1 MVAALRVVALLLA
14 AFWSILGFGVIDLS
28 LLFFP
33 NPVFAAVMPLEV
45 SWGAFV
51 TFFLVVPLA
60 TTTVRPSAFWG
71 AVGLGLIAVVALAAG
86 AALTAY
92 PPVLWMVAAGIG
104 TIAAVLLLGLGA
116 ARRGRI
122 PAAAPW
128 FGVHWLLLL
137 LALAGPLLWVPYTV
151 HAAQSF
157 GVLVDDVTMGID
169 HWPVQAAAGLAVMLG
184 SLAAALVPRLRRLAV
199 VAVAFCAA
207 MIGVSAAGDAATPAA
222 TETVLWAAWCVSW
235 GTAVAL
241 SAQTFTAQT
250 FSAQTFSA
258 QTFTAQ
264 TQSASTL
271 RETKTAGPPEGGP
284 AVSQIG

>member
-14 AFWSILGFGVIDLS
+14 AFWAMLGFGVIDLS

-33 NPVFAAVMPLEV
+33 NPVFAPVMPLEV

-60 TTTVRPSAFWG
+60 TTAVRPAAFWG
-71 AVGLGLIAVVALAAG
+71 AVGLGLIAAVIVTI
-86 AALTAY
+86 TA
-92 PPVLWMVAAGIG
+92 M
-104 TIAAVLLLGLGA
+104 LLLGAGG

-122 PAAAPW
+122 P
-128 FGVHWLLLL
+128 
-137 LALAGPLLWVPYTV
+137 
-151 HAAQSF
+151 
-157 GVLVDDVTMGID
+157 
-169 HWPVQAAAGLAVMLG
+169 
-184 SLAAALVPRLRRLAV
+184 V

-235 GTAVAL
+235 GTAFAL
-241 SAQTFTAQT
+241 SAQT

-258 QTFTAQ
+258 QTFSAQ
-264 TQSASTL
+264 TLNAQTL
-271 RETKTAGPPEGGP
+271 GARTARETTTAGPPEGGP
-284 AVSQIG
+284 AVVKRSD

>member
-14 AFWSILGFGVIDLS
+14 AFWAMLGFGVIDLS

-33 NPVFAAVMPLEV
+33 NPVFALVMPLEV
-45 SWGAFV
+45 SWGSFV

-60 TTTVRPSAFWG
+60 TTAVRPAAFWG
-71 AVGLGLIAVVALAAG
+71 AAGLGVIAIVALAVG
-86 AALTAY
+86 AALMAY
-92 PPVLWMVAAGIG
+92 PPVLWMIAAVIV
-104 TIAAVLLLGLGA
+104 TVAAVLLLGVGGT
-116 ARRGRI
+116 RRGRI
-122 PAAAPW
+122 PAAPPL
-128 FGVHWLLLL
+128 FGVHWLLLV
-137 LALAGPLLWVPYTV
+137 LALAGPLLWVPYTI

-169 HWPVQAAAGLAVMLG
+169 HWPVQAAAGVAVMLA
-184 SLAAALVPRLRRLAV
+184 SLTAALVPRLRRLAV

-207 MIGVSAAGDAATPAA
+207 MIGVSAAGDATTPAA

-250 FSAQTFSA
+250 FTEEAR
-258 QTFTAQ
+258 
-264 TQSASTL
+264 SASTP
-271 RETKTAGPPEGGP
+271 RGTKTAGPPEGSP
-284 AVSQIG
+284 AVVNRSD